1 MVPALVGMRIAVLGG
16 DARSFFYIPALLE
29 AGAVVKAVGF
39 DKAVSLVPCELVG
52 LAEALIW
59 ANVVILPMSGVASDG
74 SLVAPYTD
82 NSLAL
87 AADACALTQAGL
99 LVLTG
104 VANAH
109 LKELAAVHGWR
120 LVEIANINDLAILNS
135 VPSAEGAIQMAM
147 EASDITIHSSICLVL
162 GFGRCGTTLA
172 LDLAGL
178 GADVLVAA
186 RSPDDLARA
195 KICGYQAVNFL
206 NLANEISKA
215 DFIFN
220 TAPALVL
227 PRALLMLTKQEVVII
242 DIASGLGGVDYAAAR
257 RLGRKAFLAPSLP
270 GKIAPRSAGRIIG
283 ELLPGIINKHFVRR
297 DYQV

>member
-1 MVPALVGMRIAVLGG
+1 MEPALAGKHIAILGG

-29 AGAVVKAVGF
+29 AGAAVKAVGF
-39 DKAVSLVPCELVG
+39 DQAVSLVPCELVG

-59 ANVVILPMSGVASDG
+59 ANVIILPMSGVASDG
-74 SLVAPYTD
+74 SIVAPYTE
-82 NSLAL
+82 STLML
-87 AADACALTQAGL
+87 TTEACALTQAGL

-109 LKELAAVHGWR
+109 LKELAAVRGWR
-120 LVEIANINDLAILNS
+120 LVEIAEINDLAILNS

-147 EASDITIHSSICLVL
+147 EASDITIHSSISLVL

-172 LDLAGL
+172 WDLAGL
-178 GADVLVAA
+178 GATVIVAA
-186 RSPDDLARA
+186 RASEDLARA
-195 KICGYQAVNFL
+195 KICGYQVVDFL
-206 NLANEISKA
+206 ALPEVIGTA
-215 DFIFN
+215 DFIYN

-227 PRALLMLTKQEVVII
+227 PRALLLLTKPEVVII

-257 RLGRKAFLAPSLP
+257 RLSRKALLAPSLP
-270 GKIAPRSAGRIIG
+270 GKVAPRSAGRILG

-297 DYQV
+297 DY